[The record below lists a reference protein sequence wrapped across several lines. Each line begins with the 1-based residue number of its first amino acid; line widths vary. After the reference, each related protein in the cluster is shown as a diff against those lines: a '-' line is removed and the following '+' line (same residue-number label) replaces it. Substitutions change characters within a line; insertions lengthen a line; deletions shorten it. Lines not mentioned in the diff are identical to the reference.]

1 MMANPAPTLTDE
13 AGAPLALL
21 DAIAREDDPER
32 LVDAAWCILYRVREV
47 AARRPDSAER
57 FKLDFL
63 VEGCETGDLNLV
75 EIGINRF
82 RDIDPGEDDDED

>member
-1 MMANPAPTLTDE
+1 MMGGLAPVLADAAKE
-13 AGAPLALL
+13 RPALL
-21 DAIAREDDPER
+21 DAIEREDDPER
-32 LVDAAWCILYRVREV
+32 LVDAAWRILYRVRDLT
-47 AARRPDSAER
+47 ARVPGGTNRY
-57 FKLDFL
+57 KIDFL